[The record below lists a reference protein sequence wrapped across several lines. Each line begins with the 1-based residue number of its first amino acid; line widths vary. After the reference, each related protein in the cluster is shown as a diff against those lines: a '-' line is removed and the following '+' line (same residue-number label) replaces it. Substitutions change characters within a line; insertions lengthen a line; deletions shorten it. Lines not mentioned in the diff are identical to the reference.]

1 MIDIYIAFIVANLI
15 IMIML
20 WAYDAKCYGRT
31 FLEQVKYDFECYS
44 LSVKLIAAGSLF
56 IPLSMVYVYYKSYS
70 ED

>member
-31 FLEQVKYDFECYS
+31 FLEQVLNMISNAIHCR
-44 LSVKLIAAGSLF
+44 
-56 IPLSMVYVYYKSYS
+56 
-70 ED
+70 